1 MAIWT
6 LSGHNQNDMSFK
18 AVSQLPCNLVSCVPI
33 PQPLHQGKHA
43 AHNPVRSLP
52 ARQVLI
58 F

>member
-33 PQPLHQGKHA
+33 PHHCTKVSTPRIIPCGAFLLAK
-43 AHNPVRSLP
+43 S
-52 ARQVLI
+52 
-58 F
+58 